1 MTITLKTS
9 EKTKNMMIDFYN
21 DLKREKTPQYA
32 VFQAVDGSA
41 ATGHSVKVGTIKE
54 IRKGGINYDDS

>member
-1 MTITLKTS
+1 MQ
-9 EKTKNMMIDFYN
+9 
-21 DLKREKTPQYA
+21 PQVD

>member
-1 MTITLKTS
+1 MQLQV
-9 EKTKNMMIDFYN
+9 D
-21 DLKREKTPQYA
+21 
-32 VFQAVDGSA
+32 VFQAVDGGA